1 MVNRY
6 EVIKTKHTNINVKN
20 ECWRASSYNHM
31 PFNERLS
38 VRTNSS
44 ISLNIKR
51 LTKDHTT
58 ECSNGKKNSHID
70 PIMSN

>member
-6 EVIKTKHTNINVKN
+6 EVIKTKHTMLKN
-20 ECWRASSYNHM
+20 ECWRASSCNHM

-51 LTKDHTT
+51 LTEDHTT
-58 ECSNGKKNSHID
+58 ECSNGKKKFTY
-70 PIMSN
+70 